1 VGVLHRCR
9 HELPLAA
16 SNRPAQIAAAP
27 RKCLVKYMSH
37 SILRPAMA
45 GLMRHSTFL
54 LCVAVLL
61 SCFGAESVAHGQTA
75 QTPAPEEPVS
85 APPVANTMGTG
96 STPPAPVIQ
105 APKLLQ
111 FAEPAYPPGALA
123 LSLSARVEVELVV
136 GVDGHVQDPKIKTG
150 AGNGFDEA
158 ALEAASRLLFEPA
171 KRNGQPLAARIVFP
185 FVFEFRAPEPPP
197 EAEPPPPA
205 PARFAGKVLEAGKD
219 QQPLAGVEVMLSVTD
234 AQAAPGFRPRRVV
247 TGDDGKFELG
257 ELPAGSYLVSLS
269 RAEWTTQEVTET
281 LSAGEAIDAVYRM
294 VEEPD
299 KEAFRAVAR
308 IPPPPREVTRRT
320 IAKEEMTRIPGTRG
334 DALRAIELLPGV
346 ARPPFGTGVIIVRG
360 SAPGDTQLL
369 LEGIPVGG
377 GLYHFGGLTSV
388 FNSRLL
394 ESIDFYPGNFSVRY
408 GRKRGG
414 IIEVSLSDPARDRFH
429 GLLDLNLIDGSV
441 IVQGP
446 ITSKWEVA
454 AAARRSWLDLTLGA
468 ALSTADVA
476 TVAAPVYYDYQAMTT
491 YRPGLSNKLRLL
503 VYGSSDRFKLLFTQP
518 TDADPAISGNFRLQ
532 TQFHRAQVSWASK
545 VSDRVD
551 HDLEIAMGM
560 FDYQFGAGD
569 AFDFTLKGSEA
580 YLRSEW
586 RIRATDR
593 VRLISGLDLVVIPGE
608 VSYGGPPLQQQEG
621 NPDSGGGGA
630 SASNRSKFQAADKFT
645 VVQPGV
651 YFESDFDLAPLHVVL
666 GSRLDY
672 FNEIKGFSFDPRIA
686 LHYNLTKDF
695 RLKGGVGSFTQP
707 PQFQESSPAFGNPH
721 LKPTHT
727 VHSGFGFDYEIAPG
741 IKLGIEGFYKYLYD
755 RIIGTEQGVQPVFT
769 NGGKGRI
776 YGLEVSA
783 RVDPRG
789 RFFAYLSYTLSR
801 SERMDRNEG
810 YRAFDFD
817 QPHILALS
825 GVLRLGRGWEGG
837 LTFRLVAGNPST
849 PIIGAVY
856 NRDTGLYSPVYGVT
870 NSIRS
875 PYFHRL
881 DVRVEKKWTFNTW
894 SLAFYI
900 DVQNAYNAT
909 NAEGI
914 AYDFEYRRSAKIRGL
929 PILPSLGLRGEL

>member
-1 VGVLHRCR
+1 
-9 HELPLAA
+9 
-16 SNRPAQIAAAP
+16 
-27 RKCLVKYMSH
+27 MSH
-37 SILRPAMA
+37 SILRRAMA
-45 GLMRHSTFL
+45 GLIRHSTFL
-54 LCVAVLL
+54 LRVAVLFT
-61 SCFGAESVAHGQTA
+61 CFGAESIAHA
-75 QTPAPEEPVS
+75 QAAEEPVS
-85 APPVANTMGTG
+85 APPVANTMGLG
-96 STPPAPVIQ
+96 STPQAPVIQ
-105 APKLLQ
+105 PPKLLQ
-111 FAEPAYPPGALA
+111 FAEPTYPPQALEQG
-123 LSLSARVEVELVV
+123 LSARVEVELVV
-136 GVDGHVQDPKIKTG
+136 DVDGHVKDPKVKTA

-171 KRNGQPLAARIVFP
+171 KRDGQPLAARIVFP

-197 EAEPPPPA
+197 DAEPPPPA
-205 PARFAGKVLEAGKD
+205 PARIAGRILEAGND
-219 QQPLAGVEVMLSVTD
+219 QPLAGVEVMLSAVD
-234 AQAAPGFRPRRVV
+234 EQAAFRPRRAV
-247 TGDDGKFELG
+247 TGEDGRFDLG
-257 ELPAGSYLVSLS
+257 ELPAGNYLVRVS

-281 LSAGEAIDAVYRM
+281 LSAGEAIDTVYRM
-294 VEEPD
+294 VAEPD

-346 ARPPFGTGVIIVRG
+346 ARPPFGSGVLIVRG
-360 SAPGDTQLL
+360 SAPADTQLL

-408 GRKRGG
+408 GRRRGG

-441 IVQGP
+441 IAQGP
-446 ITSKWEVA
+446 ITSNWEFA
-454 AAARRSWLDLTLGA
+454 AAARRSWLDITLGA
-468 ALSTADVA
+468 ALSTADVS

-491 YRPGLSNKLRLL
+491 YRPSLHDKLRLL
-503 VYGSSDRFKLLFTQP
+503 VYGSSDQFKLLFQQP

-532 TQFHRAQVSWASK
+532 TQFHRVQASWYRK

-551 HDLEIAMGM
+551 HDLEIAAGM
-560 FDYQFGAGD
+560 FNYQFGAGD
-569 AFDFTLKGSEA
+569 AFDFSLKGAEA
-580 YLRSEW
+580 FVRSEW

-608 VSYGGPPLQQQEG
+608 VSYAGPPLQQQEG

-630 SASNRSKFQAADKFT
+630 SASNRSRFDAADKFT
-645 VVQPGV
+645 VVQPAI
-651 YFESDFDLAPLHVVL
+651 YWESDLDLAPLHIVL

-672 FNEIKGFSFDPRIA
+672 FNEIKSFSFDPRIA
-686 LHYNLTKDF
+686 LHYSITPEF
-695 RLKGGVGSFTQP
+695 RLKGGVGTFTQP
-707 PQFQESSPAFGNPH
+707 PQFQESSVAFGNPH

-727 VHSGFGFDYEIAPG
+727 VHTGFGFDYQVAPG
-741 IKLGIEGFYKYLYD
+741 VKVGIEGFYKYLYD
-755 RIIGTEQGVQPVFT
+755 RIIGTEYGITPQFT
-769 NGGKGRI
+769 NGGRGRI
-776 YGLEVSA
+776 YGMEVSA

-789 RFFAYLSYTLSR
+789 RFFGYLSYTLSR
-801 SERMDRNEG
+801 SEREDRNEG

-817 QPHILALS
+817 QPHILSLA
-825 GVLRLGRGWEGG
+825 GVLRLGRGWEAG
-837 LTFRLVAGNPST
+837 LTFRLVAGNPTT

-870 NSIRS
+870 NSVRN

-881 DVRVEKKWTFNTW
+881 DVRVEKKWTFSAW

-914 AYDFEYRRSAKIRGL
+914 AYDFEYRRSTKIRGI

>member
-1 VGVLHRCR
+1 
-9 HELPLAA
+9 
-16 SNRPAQIAAAP
+16 
-27 RKCLVKYMSH
+27 
-37 SILRPAMA
+37 MA
-45 GLMRHSTFL
+45 GSMRRCTSL
-54 LCVAVLL
+54 IRVAVLL
-61 SCFGAESVAHGQTA
+61 TCFGALPASTRA
-75 QTPAPEEPVS
+75 QDADEPVS
-85 APPVANTMGTG
+85 APPVANTFGGNPT
-96 STPPAPVIQ
+96 APVIQ
-105 APKLLQ
+105 PPKLQQ
-111 FAEPAYPPGALA
+111 FAEPVYPPQALA
-123 LSLSARVEVELVV
+123 LGLSARVEVELVV
-136 GVDGHVQDPKIKTG
+136 GTDGRAQDPKVKTS

-158 ALEAASRLLFEPA
+158 ALEAASRLLFTPA
-171 KRNGQPLAARIVFP
+171 SRDGTAIAARIVFP
-185 FVFEFRAPEPPP
+185 FVFEFRPPEPPP

-205 PARFAGKVLEAGKD
+205 PARVTGKVLEAGSDK
-219 QQPLAGVEVMLSVTD
+219 PLADVEVLLSLAAAD
-234 AQAAPGFRPRRVV
+234 ANAAPRRVV
-247 TGDDGKFELG
+247 TGTDGAFEIADV
-257 ELPAGSYLVSLS
+257 PAGTYRVRLSLP
-269 RAEWTTQEVTET
+269 EFTTQEVDE
-281 LSAGEAIDAVYRM
+281 LLAAGEIVDATYRL
-294 VEEPD
+294 VPEVD

-308 IPPPPREVTRRT
+308 IAPPPREVTRRT
-320 IAKEEMTRIPGTRG
+320 ISKEEMTRIPGTRG

-360 SAPGDTQLL
+360 SAPADTQLL

-377 GLYHFGGLTSV
+377 GLYHFGGLTSF

-429 GLLDLNLIDGSV
+429 GVLDLNLIDGSA

-446 ITSKWEVA
+446 LTSNWEVA
-454 AAARRSWLDLTLGA
+454 AAARRSWLDITLGA
-468 ALSTADVA
+468 ALSTADVS
-476 TVAAPVYYDYQAMTT
+476 TIAAPVYYDYQVMTT
-491 YRPGLSNKLRLL
+491 YRPRLQDKLRLL
-503 VYGSSDRFKLLFTQP
+503 VYGSSDQFKLLFQQP

-532 TQFHRAQVSWASK
+532 TQFHRAQASWYSK

-569 AFDFTLKGSEA
+569 AFDFTLKGAEA
-580 YLRSEW
+580 YARSEW

-593 VRLISGLDLVVIPGE
+593 VRLIAGLDLVVIPGE

-621 NPDSGGGGA
+621 NPDAGGGGA
-630 SASNRSKFQAADKFT
+630 SSSNRSRFSAADKFT
-645 VVQPGV
+645 VVQPAV
-651 YFESDFDLAPLHVVL
+651 YFESDIDLDRLHIVL

-672 FNEIKGFSFDPRIA
+672 FNEIKEFSFDPRLA
-686 LHYNLTKDF
+686 LHYMLTPEL
-695 RLKGGVGSFTQP
+695 RMKGGFGSFTQP
-707 PQFQESSPAFGNPH
+707 PQFQESSPAFGNPY

-727 VHSGFGFDYEIAPG
+727 VHAGFGFEYKPVPG
-741 IKLGIEGFYKYLYD
+741 ISFGIEGFYKYLYD
-755 RIIGTEQGVQPVFT
+755 RIIGTEYGLPPSFI

-776 YGLEVSA
+776 YGMELSA

-789 RFFAYLSYTLSR
+789 RVFAYLSYTLSR

-817 QPHILALS
+817 QPHILAVS
-825 GVLRLGRGWEGG
+825 GVVRLGRGWEAGA
-837 LTFRLVAGNPST
+837 TFRLVAGNPAT

-881 DVRVEKKWTFNTW
+881 DVRVEKKWTFSAW

-914 AYDFEYRRSAKIRGL
+914 AYDFEYRRSAKIRGI